1 MPAFFGLSA
10 RSRKDTPRGA
20 NYKGWPYL
28 RSLITG
34 KSLITVRQKF
44 TAAPWYRLALA
55 GALLLTLTRCQQPL
69 PGPGDQPS
77 PRPRHAHDP
86 HPPTTA
92 TAGHGHSAAA
102 FDRHPDRLILTRHAR
117 CRMDCR
123 HITEKE
129 IREILDNGEINEH
142 KSEPLAHPDPKYA
155 VEGQTVEGQHLRI
168 VVAVPTRSATHSP
181 RTGSAG
187 AGSAL
192 VIVTC
197 IELGVEWQCDCH

>member
-1 MPAFFGLSA
+1 MERYGLISDGFCHVL
-10 RSRKDTPRGA
+10 SRKDTSRGA

-28 RSLITG
+28 RPLITG
-34 KSLITVRQKF
+34 KSLITVRQKI
-44 TAAPWYRLALA
+44 TAAPWYRLAFV

-77 PRPRHAHDP
+77 PPPRHAHDP
-86 HPPTTA
+86 HSATTS
-92 TAGHGHSAAA
+92 TTTA

-129 IREILDNGEINEH
+129 IREILENGSINEH
-142 KSEPLAHPDPKYA
+142 KSEPDAHPDPKYA
-155 VEGQTVEGQHLRI
+155 VEGQTVEGQHLRV
-168 VVAVPTRSATHSP
+168 VVAVPTRSATRSP
-181 RTGSAG
+181 HAGSSG